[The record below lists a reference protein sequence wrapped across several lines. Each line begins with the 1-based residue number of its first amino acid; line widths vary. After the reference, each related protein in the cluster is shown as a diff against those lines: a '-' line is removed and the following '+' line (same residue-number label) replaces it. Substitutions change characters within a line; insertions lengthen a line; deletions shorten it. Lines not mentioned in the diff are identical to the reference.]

1 MSRFGLQEMELKD
14 ELGKEKFHPL
24 IDFSNPNR
32 YVMKLTTNYL
42 MNVMFHGSH
51 GIIWLILWEEK
62 DAIEDLVDNG
72 LKNYMFKM

>member
-51 GIIWLILWEEK
+51 GII
-62 DAIEDLVDNG
+62 
-72 LKNYMFKM
+72 

>member
-32 YVMKLTTNYL
+32 HVMKLNMVNML
-42 MNVMFHGSH
+42 Q
-51 GIIWLILWEEK
+51 LIKEKIRTSKGEE
-62 DAIEDLVDNG
+62 
-72 LKNYMFKM
+72 